1 MANLMWRKIQHQN
14 KRSTKFRF
22 VAHFHELA
30 IECSSKWQPSSVRIV
45 WEHRKRRY
53 ATKAHS
59 WEPSITNPYSGIIV
73 WPEQDADNLE
83 VITTLYRDPQQGHFD
98 DKEWTFVVE
107 EVKRSG
113 KYKPIASVNI
123 NLRMFASEMQGSITE
138 MKFQLRPL
146 KEALQRCT
154 LQLQLTCAIVGNNA
168 LFEERMEK
176 ASNDLFKDAQHL
188 SRQFSESQVEEVEN
202 RNSLVRSTSSL
213 PIANG
218 YDLDRKAEQPNSNI
232 STAEIKMTIEN
243 NSPAEEISN
252 QEAVRKKK
260 MLFVGEY
267 VEDVVQVQSGSK
279 NASGY
284 LAAATAAVATPT
296 SGPLMASTPRADVS
310 RSIFSDSGLSSL
322 VRQSKRDTS
331 LMGESQASS
340 SSQDLLSWCQQVAR
354 DYRGVKITNFSSSW
368 RNGLAFAAL
377 VHHFRP
383 DLIDFDTLRPSDIRE
398 NCRKAFDAAALL
410 GVPRLIDPNDMVIMA
425 IPDKISVMTYV
436 YSLRSV
442 LTGSSPIG
450 GNDRLER
457 VLLNREEKKNGNAL
471 EMLGTHSTSRRDSLN
486 EEKKSL
492 SSSTSSPRRRVG
504 SSSSSSKADSTKEA
518 SCPLSFTFSTSSIQ
532 KPTLM
537 TRQQL
542 MNPFDSD
549 EENSQQIAGDD
560 ADEAEIEEPKKASD
574 ANQQQQQ
581 PSSAASVMDN
591 SAKFNMKPA
600 ASREEELRRRVRE
613 IVDSFPIQ
621 NDDCTTIEN
630 SERRQEL
637 TARARQLIKQFNNA
651 AAGDEATVV
660 RLSETLK
667 SDLTTLVTNPVNSAM
682 EPTRPDN
689 IHCNNAAMPFQR
701 VQSPTYYNDSDTSK
715 LTTKTPNSTLTPTSP
730 HLQSPITKESLLM
743 STAGFT
749 PPPSGA
755 SKMDR
760 VTMLAQDAAS
770 ESAFARF
777 KRFGSMRGQE
787 LAHSIGILS
796 NRVTQTV
803 RSASVPRESELPN
816 VPSSSNKNLLK
827 SSASPANETEKTPT
841 AYQPPTKIITPLD
854 MELQR
859 KSVTEEMEALVEKQK
874 ELDHR
879 ANEVEKEWRLVMQ
892 EAPGTEREK
901 NLMNEYFLL
910 VNERNLLTRREM
922 HLSLLETIRSF
933 EQRFNEVQKE
943 LAELINIEGECE
955 KTEAH
960 KQRIDVLMDELIAI
974 VNKRDELVQQLLQHD
989 QGTEEDAEI
998 ADALLQNNFSV
1009 LENDHKSCVI
1019 Q

>member
-1 MANLMWRKIQHQN
+1 LHCIGTMANLVWRKIQHQN

-22 VAHFHELA
+22 AAHFHELA

-113 KYKPIASVNI
+113 KCKPIASVNV
-123 NLRMFASEMQGSITE
+123 NLRMFASEMRGSITE

-176 ASNDLFKDAQHL
+176 ASNDLFKDAQQLL
-188 SRQFSESQVEEVEN
+188 SRQFSETQAEKVEN
-202 RNSLVRSTSSL
+202 RNSLIRSTSSL
-213 PIANG
+213 PIANR
-218 YDLDRKAEQPNSNI
+218 YDLNGQAEQPKENSI
-232 STAEIKMTIEN
+232 STKAEIKITIE

-252 QEAVRKKK
+252 QEAARKKK

-267 VEDVVQVQSGSK
+267 EEDAVQVKHSGSK

-284 LAAATAAVATPT
+284 LTAAAGVVAAT
-296 SGPLMASTPRADVS
+296 SGSLMASTPRADVS

-322 VRQSKRDTS
+322 QSKRDTS
-331 LMGESQASS
+331 LVGESQASS
-340 SSQDLLSWCQQVAR
+340 GQDLLSWCQQVTR

-442 LTGSSPIG
+442 LTGSSPIDR
-450 GNDRLER
+450 NDPLER
-457 VLLNREEKKNGNAL
+457 VSLNREEKNENAL
-471 EMLGTHSTSRRDSLN
+471 EVISTSRRDSMN
-486 EEKKSL
+486 EEKKSSL
-492 SSSTSSPRRRVG
+492 SLSPRRRVG
-504 SSSSSSKADSTKEA
+504 SASSSNKAHDSAKEA
-518 SCPLSFTFSTSSIQ
+518 CCPLSFTFSTSSIQ

-549 EENSQQIAGDD
+549 EENSQVVGDD
-560 ADEAEIEEPKKASD
+560 GREAEVEEPKKVAD
-574 ANQQQQQ
+574 EHLLQQQQQ
-581 PSSAASVMDN
+581 ASSAASVPDI
-591 SAKFNMKPA
+591 SAKLNMKP

-637 TARARQLIKQFNNA
+637 TARARQLIKQFNNT
-651 AAGDEATVV
+651 GDEATVV
-660 RLSETLK
+660 RLSETLTS
-667 SDLTTLVTNPVNSAM
+667 SDLTLVTNPGISAM
-682 EPTRPDN
+682 EPKRPDN
-689 IHCNNAAMPFQR
+689 IHGLHGNNTAMPLQR
-701 VQSPTYYNDSDTSK
+701 VQSPSYCCNDSDTSK

-730 HLQSPITKESLLM
+730 HLHSPITKESLLM
-743 STAGFT
+743 STASFT
-749 PPPSGA
+749 PPPSA

-796 NRVTQTV
+796 NRVSQTV
-803 RSASVPRESELPN
+803 RSASVPRESELPK
-816 VPSSSNKNLLK
+816 VSLSNKNLLK
-827 SSASPANETEKTPT
+827 SASPANEAEIPT
-841 AYQPPTKIITPLD
+841 AYQPPMKIITPLD

-901 NLMNEYFLL
+901 SLMNEYFLL

-943 LAELINIEGECE
+943 LAELINIEECE

-960 KQRIDVLMDELIAI
+960 KQRIDMLMEELIAI
-974 VNKRDELVQQLLQHD
+974 VNKRDELLQQLMQHD

-1009 LENDHKSCVI
+1009 LEDDHKSCVI

>member
-154 LQLQLTCAIVGNNA
+154 LQLQLTCAIVGNSA

-279 NASGY
+279 NASSY
-284 LAAATAAVATPT
+284 LAATTAALATPT

-322 VRQSKRDTS
+322 HSKRDTS
-331 LMGESQASS
+331 LVGESQVSS

-471 EMLGTHSTSRRDSLN
+471 EMHSTSRRDSLN

-549 EENSQQIAGDD
+549 EENSQQITGDD

-574 ANQQQQQ
+574 ANQQQQ

-682 EPTRPDN
+682 EPKRPDN
-689 IHCNNAAMPFQR
+689 IYCNNAAMPFER
-701 VQSPTYYNDSDTSK
+701 VQLPTYCNDSDTSK

-827 SSASPANETEKTPT
+827 SSASPANEAEKTPT

-892 EAPGTEREK
+892 EGW
-901 NLMNEYFLL
+901 L
-910 VNERNLLTRREM
+910 VV
-922 HLSLLETIRSF
+922 ETIRSF

-943 LAELINIEGECE
+943 LAELINIEECE

>member
-154 LQLQLTCAIVGNNA
+154 LQLQLTCAIVGNSA

-279 NASGY
+279 NASSY
-284 LAAATAAVATPT
+284 LAATTAALATPT

-322 VRQSKRDTS
+322 VRHSKRDTS
-331 LMGESQASS
+331 LVGESQVSS

-549 EENSQQIAGDD
+549 EENSQQITGDD

-574 ANQQQQQ
+574 ANQQQQ

-682 EPTRPDN
+682 EPKRPDN
-689 IHCNNAAMPFQR
+689 IYCNNAAMPFER
-701 VQSPTYYNDSDTSK
+701 VQLPTYCNDSDTSK

-827 SSASPANETEKTPT
+827 SSASPANEAEKTPT

-943 LAELINIEGECE
+943 LAELINIEECE

>member
-1 MANLMWRKIQHQN
+1 LHCIGTMANLVWRKIQHQN

-22 VAHFHELA
+22 AAHFHELA

-113 KYKPIASVNI
+113 KCKPIASVNV
-123 NLRMFASEMQGSITE
+123 NLRMFASEMRGSITE

-176 ASNDLFKDAQHL
+176 ASNDLFQDAQQLL
-188 SRQFSESQVEEVEN
+188 SRQFSETQAEKVEN
-202 RNSLVRSTSSL
+202 RNSLIRSTSSL
-213 PIANG
+213 PIANR
-218 YDLDRKAEQPNSNI
+218 YDLNGQAEQPKENS
-232 STAEIKMTIEN
+232 EY
-243 NSPAEEISN
+243 EED
-252 QEAVRKKK
+252 A
-260 MLFVGEY
+260 
-267 VEDVVQVQSGSK
+267 VQVKHSGSK

-284 LAAATAAVATPT
+284 LTAAAGVVAAT
-296 SGPLMASTPRADVS
+296 SGSLMASTPRAD
-310 RSIFSDSGLSSL
+310 
-322 VRQSKRDTS
+322 QSKRDTS
-331 LMGESQASS
+331 LVGESQASS
-340 SSQDLLSWCQQVAR
+340 GQDLLSWCQQVTR

-442 LTGSSPIG
+442 LTGSSPIDR
-450 GNDRLER
+450 NDPLER
-457 VLLNREEKKNGNAL
+457 VSLNREEKNENAL
-471 EMLGTHSTSRRDSLN
+471 EVISTSRRDSMN
-486 EEKKSL
+486 EEKKSSL
-492 SSSTSSPRRRVG
+492 SLSPRRRVG
-504 SSSSSSKADSTKEA
+504 SASSSNKAHDSAKEA
-518 SCPLSFTFSTSSIQ
+518 CCPLSFTFSTSSIQ

-549 EENSQQIAGDD
+549 EENSQVVGDD
-560 ADEAEIEEPKKASD
+560 GREAEVEEPKKVAD
-574 ANQQQQQ
+574 EHLLQQQQQ
-581 PSSAASVMDN
+581 ASSAASVPDI
-591 SAKFNMKPA
+591 SAKLNMKP

-637 TARARQLIKQFNNA
+637 TARARQLIKQFNNT
-651 AAGDEATVV
+651 GDEATVV
-660 RLSETLK
+660 RLSETLTS
-667 SDLTTLVTNPVNSAM
+667 SDLTLVTNPGISAM
-682 EPTRPDN
+682 EPKRPDN
-689 IHCNNAAMPFQR
+689 IHGLHGNNTAMPLQR
-701 VQSPTYYNDSDTSK
+701 VQSPSYCCNDSDTSK

-730 HLQSPITKESLLM
+730 HLHSPITKESLLM
-743 STAGFT
+743 STASFT
-749 PPPSGA
+749 PSPSA

-796 NRVTQTV
+796 NRVSQTV
-803 RSASVPRESELPN
+803 RSASVPRESELPK
-816 VPSSSNKNLLK
+816 VSLSNKNLLK
-827 SSASPANETEKTPT
+827 SASPANEAEIPT
-841 AYQPPTKIITPLD
+841 AYQPPMKIITPLD

-901 NLMNEYFLL
+901 SLMNEYFLL

-943 LAELINIEGECE
+943 LAELINIEECE

-960 KQRIDVLMDELIAI
+960 KQRIDMLMEELIAI
-974 VNKRDELVQQLLQHD
+974 VNKRDELLQQLMQHD

-1009 LENDHKSCVI
+1009 LEDDHKSCVI

>member
-1 MANLMWRKIQHQN
+1 LHCIGTMANLVWRKIQHQN

-53 ATKAHS
+53 TTKAHS

-123 NLRMFASEMQGSITE
+123 NLRMFASEMRGSITE

-168 LFEERMEK
+168 LFEERMDK
-176 ASNDLFKDAQHL
+176 ASNDLFKDAQQLL
-188 SRQFSESQVEEVEN
+188 SRQFSETQAEEVEN
-202 RNSLVRSTSSL
+202 RNSLIRSTSSL

-218 YDLDRKAEQPNSNI
+218 YDLNGQVEQPKENNI
-232 STAEIKMTIEN
+232 STAGIKITIEK
-243 NSPAEEISN
+243 SPTEEISN
-252 QEAVRKKK
+252 QEAARKKK

-267 VEDVVQVQSGSK
+267 EEDVVQVHSGSK

-284 LAAATAAVATPT
+284 LAAA

-322 VRQSKRDTS
+322 QSKRDTS
-331 LMGESQASS
+331 LVGESQASS
-340 SSQDLLSWCQQVAR
+340 GQDLLSWCQQVAR

-442 LTGSSPIG
+442 LTGSSPI
-450 GNDRLER
+450 DRDDPLER
-457 VLLNREEKKNGNAL
+457 VLLNREEKNENAL
-471 EMLGTHSTSRRDSLN
+471 EVISTSRRDSMK

-492 SSSTSSPRRRVG
+492 SSSSSLSPRRRSVG
-504 SSSSSSKADSTKEA
+504 SASSSSNKVHDNAKEA
-518 SCPLSFTFSTSSIQ
+518 CCPLSFTFSTSSIQ

-549 EENSQQIAGDD
+549 EENPQVVGDD
-560 ADEAEIEEPKKASD
+560 GCEAEVEEPKKVAD
-574 ANQQQQQ
+574 EHLQQQQQ
-581 PSSAASVMDN
+581 TSSAASVLDN
-591 SAKFNMKPA
+591 STKLNMKP

-651 AAGDEATVV
+651 GDEATVV
-660 RLSETLK
+660 RLSETLIS
-667 SDLTTLVTNPVNSAM
+667 SDLTLVTNPVISAM
-682 EPTRPDN
+682 EPKRPDN
-689 IHCNNAAMPFQR
+689 IHGLHGNNTSMPFQR
-701 VQSPTYYNDSDTSK
+701 VQSPSYCCNDSDTSK
-715 LTTKTPNSTLTPTSP
+715 LTTKTPNSQCTLTPTSP
-730 HLQSPITKESLLM
+730 HLHSPITKESLLM
-743 STAGFT
+743 STAAFT
-749 PPPSGA
+749 PPPSA

-803 RSASVPRESELPN
+803 RSASVPRESELPK
-816 VPSSSNKNLLK
+816 VSSSSSSNKNLLK
-827 SSASPANETEKTPT
+827 SASPASEAEIPT
-841 AYQPPTKIITPLD
+841 AYQPPMKIITPLD
-854 MELQR
+854 IELQR

-892 EAPGTEREK
+892 EGW
-901 NLMNEYFLL
+901 L
-910 VNERNLLTRREM
+910 V
-922 HLSLLETIRSF
+922 S
-933 EQRFNEVQKE
+933 
-943 LAELINIEGECE
+943 
-955 KTEAH
+955 
-960 KQRIDVLMDELIAI
+960 
-974 VNKRDELVQQLLQHD
+974 QLL
-989 QGTEEDAEI
+989 
-998 ADALLQNNFSV
+998 
-1009 LENDHKSCVI
+1009 
-1019 Q
+1019 

>member
-176 ASNDLFKDAQHL
+176 ASNDLFK
-188 SRQFSESQVEEVEN
+188 
-202 RNSLVRSTSSL
+202 
-213 PIANG
+213 
-218 YDLDRKAEQPNSNI
+218 
-232 STAEIKMTIEN
+232 
-243 NSPAEEISN
+243 
-252 QEAVRKKK
+252 
-260 MLFVGEY
+260 
-267 VEDVVQVQSGSK
+267 
-279 NASGY
+279 
-284 LAAATAAVATPT
+284 
-296 SGPLMASTPRADVS
+296 
-310 RSIFSDSGLSSL
+310 
-322 VRQSKRDTS
+322 
-331 LMGESQASS
+331 
-340 SSQDLLSWCQQVAR
+340 
-354 DYRGVKITNFSSSW
+354 
-368 RNGLAFAAL
+368 
-377 VHHFRP
+377 
-383 DLIDFDTLRPSDIRE
+383 
-398 NCRKAFDAAALL
+398 AFDAAALL

-450 GNDRLER
+450 GNGTFN
-457 VLLNREEKKNGNAL
+457 LLLFSFSMQDCSFACRC
-471 EMLGTHSTSRRDSLN
+471 LN
-486 EEKKSL
+486 FV
-492 SSSTSSPRRRVG
+492 TNVVN
-504 SSSSSSKADSTKEA
+504 SKF
-518 SCPLSFTFSTSSIQ
+518 SFTSSIQ

-591 SAKFNMKPA
+591 SAKFN
-600 ASREEELRRRVRE
+600 
-613 IVDSFPIQ
+613 
-621 NDDCTTIEN
+621 N

-682 EPTRPDN
+682 EPKRPDN

-803 RSASVPRESELPN
+803 RSASV
-816 VPSSSNKNLLK
+816 
-827 SSASPANETEKTPT
+827 
-841 AYQPPTKIITPLD
+841 

-892 EAPGTEREK
+892 EGW
-901 NLMNEYFLL
+901 
-910 VNERNLLTRREM
+910 
-922 HLSLLETIRSF
+922 ETIRSF

>member
-1 MANLMWRKIQHQN
+1 LHCIGTMANLVWRKIQHQN

-22 VAHFHELA
+22 AAHFHELA

-113 KYKPIASVNI
+113 KCKPIASVNV
-123 NLRMFASEMQGSITE
+123 NLRMFASEMRGSITE

-176 ASNDLFKDAQHL
+176 ASNDLFQ
-188 SRQFSESQVEEVEN
+188 
-202 RNSLVRSTSSL
+202 
-213 PIANG
+213 
-218 YDLDRKAEQPNSNI
+218 
-232 STAEIKMTIEN
+232 
-243 NSPAEEISN
+243 
-252 QEAVRKKK
+252 
-260 MLFVGEY
+260 
-267 VEDVVQVQSGSK
+267 
-279 NASGY
+279 
-284 LAAATAAVATPT
+284 
-296 SGPLMASTPRADVS
+296 
-310 RSIFSDSGLSSL
+310 
-322 VRQSKRDTS
+322 
-331 LMGESQASS
+331 
-340 SSQDLLSWCQQVAR
+340 
-354 DYRGVKITNFSSSW
+354 
-368 RNGLAFAAL
+368 
-377 VHHFRP
+377 
-383 DLIDFDTLRPSDIRE
+383 
-398 NCRKAFDAAALL
+398 AFDAAALL

-442 LTGSSPIG
+442 LTGSSPIDR
-450 GNDRLER
+450 NDPLER
-457 VLLNREEKKNGNAL
+457 VSLNREEKNENAL
-471 EMLGTHSTSRRDSLN
+471 EVISTSRRDSMN
-486 EEKKSL
+486 EEKKSSL
-492 SSSTSSPRRRVG
+492 SLSPRRRVG
-504 SSSSSSKADSTKEA
+504 SASSSNKAHDSAKEA
-518 SCPLSFTFSTSSIQ
+518 CCPLSFTFSTSSIQ

-549 EENSQQIAGDD
+549 EENSQVVGDD
-560 ADEAEIEEPKKASD
+560 GREAEVEEPKKVAD
-574 ANQQQQQ
+574 EHLLQQQQQ
-581 PSSAASVMDN
+581 ASSAASVPDI
-591 SAKFNMKPA
+591 SAKLNMKP

-637 TARARQLIKQFNNA
+637 TARARQLIKQFNNT
-651 AAGDEATVV
+651 GDEATVV
-660 RLSETLK
+660 RLSETLTS
-667 SDLTTLVTNPVNSAM
+667 SDLTLVTNPGISAM
-682 EPTRPDN
+682 EPKRPDN
-689 IHCNNAAMPFQR
+689 IHGLHGNNTAMPLQR
-701 VQSPTYYNDSDTSK
+701 VQSPSYCCNDSDTSK

-730 HLQSPITKESLLM
+730 HLHSPITKESLLM
-743 STAGFT
+743 STASFT
-749 PPPSGA
+749 PSPSA

-796 NRVTQTV
+796 NRVSQTV
-803 RSASVPRESELPN
+803 RSASVVRFGLPRESELPK
-816 VPSSSNKNLLK
+816 VSLSNKNLLK
-827 SSASPANETEKTPT
+827 SASPANEAEIPT
-841 AYQPPTKIITPLD
+841 AYQPPMKIITPLD

-901 NLMNEYFLL
+901 SLMNEYFLL

-943 LAELINIEGECE
+943 LAELINIEECE

-960 KQRIDVLMDELIAI
+960 KQRIDMLMEELIAI
-974 VNKRDELVQQLLQHD
+974 VNKRDELLQQLMQHD

-1009 LENDHKSCVI
+1009 LEDDHKSCVI

>member
-154 LQLQLTCAIVGNNA
+154 LQLQLTCAIVGNSA

-176 ASNDLFKDAQHL
+176 ASNDLFK
-188 SRQFSESQVEEVEN
+188 FSESQVEEVEN

-267 VEDVVQVQSGSK
+267 VEDVVQVQSGWK
-279 NASGY
+279 NASSY

-322 VRQSKRDTS
+322 HSKRDTS
-331 LMGESQASS
+331 LMGESQVSS

-450 GNDRLER
+450 GN
-457 VLLNREEKKNGNAL
+457 
-471 EMLGTHSTSRRDSLN
+471 GT
-486 EEKKSL
+486 
-492 SSSTSSPRRRVG
+492 
-504 SSSSSSKADSTKEA
+504 SSSSSKADSTKEA

-549 EENSQQIAGDD
+549 EENSQQITIED

-600 ASREEELRRRVRE
+600 ASREEELRRR
-613 IVDSFPIQ
+613 
-621 NDDCTTIEN
+621 N

-651 AAGDEATVV
+651 TAGDEATVV

-682 EPTRPDN
+682 EPKRPDN
-689 IHCNNAAMPFQR
+689 IHCNNAAMPFER
-701 VQSPTYYNDSDTSK
+701 VQLPTYCNDSDTSK

-827 SSASPANETEKTPT
+827 SSASPANEAEKTPT

-943 LAELINIEGECE
+943 LAELINIEECE